1 MQKIIDEIKGCVEQ
15 GYYFAALSLSLT
27 IPNVCASYENKRRA
41 SSHDYEKWCTQ
52 WLIPELPYDITGEIV
67 YSLRCSFFHA
77 MDAKMNKRTLRE
89 YNEKL
94 DRNATFT
101 FFIPHEGT
109 KESFVYIKEDG
120 KTIRWTICVSAFVFS
135 MITALEKF
143 ETENPDFT
151 HDYYHIWFE
160 G

>member
-1 MQKIIDEIKGCVEQ
+1 
-15 GYYFAALSLSLT
+15 
-27 IPNVCASYENKRRA
+27 
-41 SSHDYEKWCTQ
+41 
-52 WLIPELPYDITGEIV
+52 
-67 YSLRCSFFHA
+67 
-77 MDAKMNKRTLRE
+77 MNKRTLRE

-151 HDYYHIWFE
+151 HEYYHIWFE